1 MPIKLNGATN
11 GSVELD
17 VPAAV
22 GSDLQVTLPATA
34 GTAIVK
40 ATDGSVDLGSVDI
53 DSSGRLLVGTSSGSG
68 NAKLQVQGGT
78 QFGDA
83 YIDLCFS
90 GTVQTNQ
97 TLGELRFTDA
107 ASSANVY
114 ANIACQ
120 ADGAPGSNDY
130 PGRLIFRTTADGASI
145 PTERMRITSGGEMLF
160 RCTGITGDAPN
171 ATGAR
176 VYQNNGNC
184 KVRGTSTTSSG
195 TDTAFQFYHG
205 TQTSAFQGK
214 ITVDNSSVSYHT
226 SSDYRL
232 KENVVDIADG
242 ITRIKQLAPKRF
254 NFIVDA
260 EKTVDGFLAHEAQTV
275 VPEAV
280 SGEKDATREEEYEV
294 TPAVLNDDGEQVTP
308 AVMGTRTVPD
318 HQGIDQ
324 SKLVPLLTA
333 ALQEAISKIETLET
347 KVAALEATP

>member
-1 MPIKLNGATN
+1 VVVKDSSGNITTTGNATF
-11 GSVELD
+11 GGD
-17 VPAAV
+17 
-22 GSDLQVTLPATA
+22 VTLPEGRVKATRATA
-34 GTAIVK
+34 GTAGVFS
-40 ATDGSVDLGSVDI
+40 GFLGST
-53 DSSGRLLVGTSSGSG
+53 LTSEILANGS
-68 NAKLQVQGGT
+68 AT
-78 QFGDA
+78 F
-83 YIDLCFS
+83 
-90 GTVQTNQ
+90 
-97 TLGELRFTDA
+97 
-107 ASSANVY
+107 
-114 ANIACQ
+114 
-120 ADGAPGSNDY
+120 ADGAANIYSNGTIRVGGNPGSASTIGADLNND
-130 PGRLIFRTTADGASI
+130 GSIRCRSSNSSAFRVFPNSSSTNEVASI
-145 PTERMRITSGGEMLF
+145 SNTGSATFAGEMLF